1 MASKLKILTKS
12 AEERGDYVGHLL
24 PANWIELKGRF
35 TIEEL
40 TTIITAVKDNYIK
53 ANGNT

>member
-1 MASKLKILTKS
+1 MASKIKELRNK
-12 AEERGDYVGHLL
+12 AEKRGDLVGHLL
-24 PANWIELKGRF
+24 PANWIDLKGTF